1 MLLDS
6 FPIGN
11 SKEELPMTASDAA
24 ATDLAITAPAPI
36 VSVKPVVLEA
46 PGRGEGLRVRISAP
60 TTGSELPIIIFSHG
74 FGSSLNGYGPLADFW
89 AAHGFVVVQP
99 THLDSR
105 TVGLPQDDLRTPR
118 LWRFRVQDM
127 KCILD
132 QLDLLEAAVPGLSG
146 RLDRSR
152 IAAAGH
158 SFGGQTAGNLLGLRV
173 LDPVSKNAEDLSD
186 SRIKAGVLLAT
197 AGRGGADLT
206 PFAAENL
213 PWLKGPDFAHM
224 TTPTLVVAGDRDELP
239 LSVRGPEWL
248 TDPYHLSPGRKSLL
262 TLFGAEHSL
271 GGIAGYE
278 VREVTDENPERV
290 ALIQRVTWAY
300 LRHALGIEDTSWA
313 TAQKALSGSAASMG
327 RIESK

>member
-1 MLLDS
+1 
-6 FPIGN
+6 
-11 SKEELPMTASDAA
+11 MTASHAP
-24 ATDLAITAPAPI
+24 ATDVAVTAPAPI

-46 PGRGEGLRVRISAP
+46 PGRGEGLQVRISAP
-60 TTGSELPIIIFSHG
+60 TTGSELPIIVFSHG
-74 FGSSLNGYGPLADFW
+74 FGSSLNGYGPLVDFW
-89 AAHGFVVVQP
+89 AAHGFVVIQP

-105 TVGLPQDDLRTPR
+105 TVGLPQDDPRTPR

-127 KCILD
+127 KRILD
-132 QLDLLEAAVPGLSG
+132 RLDLLEAAVPGLGG

-173 LDPVSKNAEDLSD
+173 LDPVSQKAEDLSD
-186 SRIKAGVLLAT
+186 PRIKAGVLLAT

-213 PWLKGPDFAHM
+213 PWLKRPDFAHM
-224 TTPTLVVAGDRDELP
+224 TTPTLVVAGDKDESP

-248 TDPYHLSPGRKSLL
+248 ADPYHLSPGRKSLL

-278 VREVTDENPERV
+278 VRETTDENPARV
-290 ALIQRVTWAY
+290 SLIQRVTRAY
-300 LRHALGIEDTSWA
+300 LRHALGIEDAGWT
-313 TAQKALSGSAASMG
+313 TAQNALSQSVAPMG

>member
-1 MLLDS
+1 
-6 FPIGN
+6 
-11 SKEELPMTASDAA
+11 MTRSDM
-24 ATDLAITAPAPI
+24 ATVDVAVTIPTPV
-36 VSVKPVVLEA
+36 VSVKPIALEA
-46 PGRGEGLRVRISAP
+46 PDRGEDLQLRISAP
-60 TTGSELPIIIFSHG
+60 TTGSALPIIVLSHG

-89 AAHGFVVVQP
+89 AAHGFVVIQP

-105 TVGLPQDDLRTPR
+105 TVGLSPDDPRTLR
-118 LWRFRVQDM
+118 LWRFRVEDM
-127 KCILD
+127 KRILD

-173 LDPVSKNAEDLSD
+173 LDPVSRKEEDLSD

-197 AGRGGADLT
+197 AGKGGADLT
-206 PFAAENL
+206 PFAAEHFPFMN
-213 PWLKGPDFAHM
+213 PSFANM
-224 TTPTLVVAGDRDELP
+224 TTPALVVTGDRDDSP

-248 TDPYHLSPGRKSLL
+248 TDPYFLSPGDKSLL

-278 VREVTDENPERV
+278 VQETTDENPERV

-300 LRHALGIEDTSWA
+300 LRHALGIEDASWTA
-313 TAQKALSGSAASMG
+313 AQKALSESTAPMG
-327 RIESK
+327 RIESKRSSQSAFGD